1 MKKLHH
7 RRRDGPW
14 LFIYFHKRYDVIS
27 IAIFTPASD
36 TGRPKKANFE
46 GGFHQSFKGGL
57 DLRLLYFLLFSSYVA
72 VWSYF
77 DDPRH
82 LESLKT
88 VKMYLSL
95 CVSGC
100 VGLGAYFMADRLIGS
115 GSMTDNFI
123 KAGLFG
129 KDLNKSS
136 ENKV

>member
-1 MKKLHH
+1 
-7 RRRDGPW
+7 
-14 LFIYFHKRYDVIS
+14 
-27 IAIFTPASD
+27 
-36 TGRPKKANFE
+36 
-46 GGFHQSFKGGL
+46 
-57 DLRLLYFLLFSSYVA
+57 
-72 VWSYF
+72 
-77 DDPRH
+77 
-82 LESLKT
+82 
-88 VKMYLSL
+88 MYLSL